1 MHRTDQNLNIAIVG
15 TGIAGMSAAWLL
27 SRKHR
32 VTVYEKASRPGGHS
46 HTVDVPHSGGTTPV
60 DTGFIV
66 YNAPNYP
73 NLSALFSHLSVPTKT
88 SNMSFAASLRGGSM
102 EYAGTDLN
110 GLVGQRSNIF
120 RPRFWRMVKDI
131 LRFYE
136 TAPALLSQPG
146 DQALSLGAYLA
157 RERYGA
163 EFMNDHLL
171 PMGAA
176 IWSTNPPELL
186 AYPARSFISFFK
198 SHGLLQLRDRPQWR
212 TVAGGSREYVAKLTA
227 AYADKI
233 RYSGVRAVRRT
244 ASGIVIEDEKGHVDH
259 FDHVVVATHADE
271 ALCLLS
277 DPDPVERELLGKW
290 RYARNT
296 AVLHGDAALMPQRR
310 RVWASWNFIDGGE
323 NRQGDLCVTYWMN
336 TLQGLAH
343 PTPLFVTLN
352 PVQPP
357 SARLVYY
364 RTEYT
369 HPQFNADALWSQQ
382 RLWQLQ
388 GRRNTWFCG
397 SYFGFGFHEDA
408 LQAGLA
414 VAEQLGGVQRPWTVP
429 DANGRIHITPGLLE
443 AAA

>member
-1 MHRTDQNLNIAIVG
+1 MHRTDQTLNIAIVG

-27 SRKHR
+27 NGKHR
-32 VTVYEKASRPGGHS
+32 VTVYEKASRLGGHS
-46 HTVDVPHSGGTTPV
+46 HTVDVPHEGGSTAV

-73 NLSALFSHLSVPTKT
+73 NLSALFNHLDVRTKA
-88 SNMSFAASLRGGSM
+88 SDMSFAASLRGGGM
-102 EYAGTDLN
+102 EYAGTDLD
-110 GLVGQRSNIF
+110 GLLGQRSNIF

-131 LRFYE
+131 VRFYG
-136 TAPALLSQPG
+136 TAATFLSQPD
-146 DQALSLGAYLA
+146 DQNLSLGSYLA
-157 RERYGA
+157 REGYS
-163 EFMNDHLL
+163 EQFIDDHLL

-186 AYPARSFISFFK
+186 AYPAKSFISFFK
-198 SHGLLQLRDRPQWR
+198 SHGLLLLRDRPQWR
-212 TVAGGSREYVAKLTA
+212 TVEGGSREYVAKLTA
-227 AYADKI
+227 PYADNI
-233 RYSGVRAVRRT
+233 RYSGVRAIRRAPAGVT
-244 ASGIVIEDEKGHVDH
+244 IEDQKGHIDH

-277 DPDPVERELLGKW
+277 DADSLETDLLGKW

-296 AVLHGDAALMPQRR
+296 AILHGDPALMPRR
-310 RVWASWNFIDGGE
+310 QRVWASWNFIDSGK
-323 NRQGDLCVTYWMN
+323 NQAADLCVTYWMN
-336 TLQGLAH
+336 RLQGLAH

-352 PVQPP
+352 PVRPP
-357 SARLVYY
+357 SERLVYH

-369 HPQFNADALWSQQ
+369 HPQFDVDALWSQQ

-414 VAEQLGGVQRPWTVP
+414 VAEQLGGVRRPWTVSGE
-429 DANGRIHITPGLLE
+429 NSRIHVTSASLE